1 MARRLIMDTGVLI
14 AAERFRLTLRAAI
27 AEDDDVV
34 LAAVTV
40 AELRAGIELAD
51 TRHRERRSEFVA
63 QLLETIPIEP
73 YSLATAGEH
82 GRLLAHVQR
91 TGTRRGAHDLIIAAT
106 AAATRRTIITS
117 DRAARFGDLPGI
129 DCVILE

>member
-1 MARRLIMDTGVLI
+1 MGRRLIMDTGGAI

-51 TRHRERRSEFVA
+51 
-63 QLLETIPIEP
+63 
-73 YSLATAGEH
+73 
-82 GRLLAHVQR
+82 
-91 TGTRRGAHDLIIAAT
+91 AAT
-106 AAATRRTIITS
+106 A
-117 DRAARFGDLPGI
+117 
-129 DCVILE
+129 